1 LASFGKAPTFDRK
14 DVLLEIYV
22 PGIDLNIGQAKSC
35 FTASTGSSEK
45 KRSFQMLPRW
55 LQQIREDENDL
66 AKDAPLIEAEMNQ
79 LLLLFSRACLLPS
92 R

>member
-1 LASFGKAPTFDRK
+1 LERLPTFDRK

-22 PGIDLNIGQAKSC
+22 PGIDLDIGAGEIVLYG
-35 FTASTGSSEK
+35 FHRFIREEK
-45 KRSFQMLPRW
+45 KFPDATSLV
-55 LQQIREDENDL
+55 QQIREDENDL

-79 LLLLFSRACLLPS
+79 LLLLFSKACLLPS